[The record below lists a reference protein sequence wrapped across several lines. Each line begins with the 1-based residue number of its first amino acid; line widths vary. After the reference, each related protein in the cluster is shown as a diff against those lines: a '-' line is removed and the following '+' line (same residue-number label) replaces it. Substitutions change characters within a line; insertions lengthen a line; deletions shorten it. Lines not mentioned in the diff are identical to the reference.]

1 MKINSFSSHWP
12 TITFFINT
20 LPTEDNINYTITQ
33 SSSSSTTHYQPSL
46 SSSTH
51 CQLSTLSTEDYH
63 PQHYQPITVFNTIH
77 SMKHLLYQHTIIRKS
92 KSTTLST
99 KYCLHQLYTNSH
111 INHHIHHQCP
121 LLHYQ
126 WYGIRS
132 NCQPQ
137 NCLLVDNPE
146 VGNSEYIHYSELPTP
161 FIIVYL
167 V

>member
-1 MKINSFSSHWP
+1 MAMHRPLATFWGRPSSC
-12 TITFFINT
+12 
-20 LPTEDNINYTITQ
+20 
-33 SSSSSTTHYQPSL
+33 PSCHIPFDTPVTRI